1 MIIYGVIP
9 ARYNSTRLKGKPL
22 EDINGKTMI
31 QRVYEQAKK
40 SRLLHRVVVATDDKR
55 IFDAVKGFGGKAVMT
70 SRKHK
75 SGTDRIGEAVKGLK
89 CDIVVNIQGD
99 EPFIPPGNID
109 MAVRALLDE
118 RKVNVSTLAKRFDDE
133 KEIKDS
139 NKVKVVL
146 DNNNFALYFSR
157 SVIPFDR
164 DSNKKRIKYY
174 KHIGLYA
181 FRKKYLLKFIGMK
194 HSALEKT
201 EKLEQLRILENGG
214 KIKVVAV
221 RKDSLSV
228 DTNADLKR
236 ARAKL

>member
-1 MIIYGVIP
+1 MAIYGIIP

-22 EDINGKTMI
+22 AGINGKTMI

-40 SRLLHRVVVATDDKR
+40 SRLLHRVIVATDDKR
-55 IFDAVKGFGGKAVMT
+55 IFETVQGFGGEAVMT
-70 SRKHK
+70 SKKHK

-118 RKVNVSTLAKRFDDE
+118 RKVNVSTLAKRFDNE
-133 KEIKDS
+133 KEIKDT
-139 NKVKVVL
+139 NKVKVVF

-164 DSNKKRIKYY
+164 DNNKNKIKYY

-181 FRKKYLLKFIGMK
+181 FRKRYLLKFTGMK
-194 HSALEKT
+194 HSALENA
-201 EKLEQLRILENGG
+201 EKLEQLRILENGE
-214 KIKVVAV
+214 KIKVVMV

-228 DTNADLKR
+228 DTNDDLKK
-236 ARAKL
+236 ARAK